1 MNIAIIGAN
10 GQIGKI
16 LTQKLVNTGEHQV
29 TAVIRKPEQ
38 ATAFEQMGAKTAIGN
53 LEGTVDE
60 LAQVIQGA
68 DAVVF
73 AAGSGGSTGDDK
85 TLLIDLDGAV
95 KSMEAAEQFGIK
107 RFVLISAMF
116 AYNRSKWSDSIK
128 PYYVAKHY
136 ADRMLEASTLDYT
149 IIRPGGLLNDEGT
162 GQIEI
167 GEQLSEGGS
176 IPRED
181 VAEVIVYVLDQQHT
195 YRKGYDVISGKQ
207 SIAEAVQSLSN

>member
-1 MNIAIIGAN
+1 MNITIIGAN

-16 LTQKLVNTGEHQV
+16 LAQKLTGTGEHQV

-38 ATAFEQMGAKTAIGN
+38 ADAFEQMGAKTAIAN

-60 LAQVIQGA
+60 LAQAIQGA

-95 KSMEAAEQFGIK
+95 KSMEAAEQSGIK

-116 AYNRSKWSDSIK
+116 AYDRSKWSESIK

-136 ADRMLEASTLDYT
+136 ADRMLEASSLDYT
-149 IIRPGGLLNDEGT
+149 IIRPGGLLNDAGT
-162 GQIEI
+162 GQIQI

-181 VAEVIVYVLDQQHT
+181 VAEVIAHVLDQKHT
-195 YRKGYDVISGKQ
+195 YRKGYDVISGDQ
-207 SIAEAVQSLSN
+207 SIAEAVQSLAK